1 MVDLFFNFT
10 VFFGLIIELGLK
22 AGNIAYGRRGLER
35 GFLLATAVGHV
46 KLFSVDMLR
55 NRGLINWE
63 VNNVA

>member
-1 MVDLFFNFT
+1 MV
-10 VFFGLIIELGLK
+10 ELGLK
-22 AGNIAYGRRGLER
+22 TGNIAYGRRGLER
-35 GFLLATAVGHV
+35 GFLLARAVGHA